1 MQIQESE
8 YDPAGDARLYENV
21 AKGLPPA
28 DAQFRF
34 DRPERNLAASDEDQV
49 PVAGDDRRRRVVEH
63 EADAHIAADAQLRKL
78 AERCEGERSLPT
90 KRAFAVD
97 HRR

>member
-1 MQIQESE
+1 MQTQESE
-8 YDPAGDARLYENV
+8 YNPAGDARLNENV

-28 DAQFRF
+28 DSQFRF
-34 DRPERNLAASDEDQV
+34 DRPERNLAASDEDQI
-49 PVAGDDRRRRVVEH
+49 PIPGDDRRRRVIQD

-78 AERCEGERSLPT
+78 PERCESERRLPT

-97 HRR
+97 DGR